1 MMQDKNET
9 YMDISLGEKER
20 AKRLL
25 AQMTVEEKMAQ
36 LTCYFPQKMEF
47 SALER
52 EYPHGAGAVSA
63 LEMRKLTSLEECARM
78 QRSIQEMVMKCSEH
92 HIPAIFHMEGLCGAF
107 IQGALSLP
115 AGINRAASWDT
126 ALEEKMG
133 RIVSRQE
140 KAVGI
145 THVFAPVLDISRDSR
160 MGRQGETYGED
171 PVLAAAMGVA
181 FTRGIQDERRNGRK
195 AEAVA
200 KHFLGFHASQGGI
213 HGADCEIGERLL
225 RELYGKPFQAAITE
239 AGLRGIMPCYCSI
252 NGEPVLVSKKM
263 LSGLLRGELGFDG
276 VVVSDYCALGN
287 VHIVHKLCRSLE
299 DAGLRGLEAGMDM
312 ELHTVQCFTDGLRDM
327 FAVGKADMAVLDR
340 AVERVLR
347 AKFRMGLF
355 ENPFALTGEELH
367 KEFFFPGDREVSKRS
382 AEESLVL
389 LKNDGTLP
397 LRKNLSKIAVI
408 GCHAGTPRVLFGGYT
423 HFSMTEGLYAAQAS
437 MAGVKGENHQVSM
450 KTYPGSRVQV
460 DSVVPEELVH
470 RIAPSAKSLLEQL
483 REEMPE
489 TEISYSY
496 GYPYAGNDTSG
507 YEEALAKAAE
517 ADLILL
523 TLGGKNGTSSIA
535 TMGEGVDS
543 TDINIPECQ
552 EEFIKKAA
560 ALGKPMVG
568 VHFNGRPISSD
579 AVDMYL
585 HALVEAFNPSEAGA
599 EAITEVLIGKWNPCG
614 KLPVSVAYHAGQL
627 PVYYNHPNGSGWHQ
641 GESVGFTEYVDL
653 PHKPRYAFGHGL
665 SYTSFL
671 YDNLKFDKEEAEP
684 CGTIQIK
691 ADITNNG
698 DRLGTEVVQL
708 YIRDALASVTRPNM
722 ELQGFAR
729 VILEPGER
737 KTVSFTVRMSQ
748 LAFWDRYGQWKT
760 EEGDMEVLI
769 GGASDDIRLKGIFHI
784 RADGYPEGK
793 TRGFCAESKVE
804 NM

>member
-1 MMQDKNET
+1 
-9 YMDISLGEKER
+9 MDISLGAKER
-20 AKRLL
+20 AKQLL
-25 AQMTVEEKMAQ
+25 AQMTAEEKMAQ
-36 LTCYFPQKMEF
+36 ITCYFPQEMEF

-52 EYPHGAGAVSA
+52 EYPHGVGAVST

-78 QRSIQEMVMKCSEH
+78 QRSIQEMVMECSEH

-140 KAVGI
+140 KAMGI
-145 THVFAPVLDISRDSR
+145 THIFAPVLDISRDSR

-181 FTRGIQDERRNGRK
+181 FTRGIQEERRNGRK

-252 NGEPVLVSKKM
+252 NGEPVSVSRDM
-263 LSGLLRGELGFDG
+263 LSGLLRGEMGFDG

-287 VHIVHKLCRSLE
+287 VHTVHKLCRSLE
-299 DAGLRGLEAGMDM
+299 EAGLRGLEAGMDM
-312 ELHTVQCFTDGLRDM
+312 ELHIVQCFTDRLREM
-327 FAVGKADMAVLDR
+327 FAAGKADMAVLDR

-367 KEFFFPGDREVSKRS
+367 KEFFSPGDREITKRS

-397 LRKNLSKIAVI
+397 LRKDLSKIAVI

-423 HFSMTEGLYAAQAS
+423 HFSMAEGLYAARAS
-437 MAGVKGENHQVSM
+437 MAGVKGGGSQAAM
-450 KTYPGSRVQV
+450 KTYPGSKVQV

-483 REEMPE
+483 REGMPE

-507 YEEALAKAAE
+507 YKEALTKAAE

-523 TLGGKNGTSSIA
+523 TLGGKHGTSSIA

-543 TDINIPECQ
+543 TDINLPQCQ

-579 AVDMYL
+579 AADTYL
-585 HALVEAFNPSEAGA
+585 CALIEAFSPSEAGA
-599 EAITEVLIGKWNPCG
+599 EAITEALTGNWNPCG

-641 GESVGFTEYVDL
+641 GESVGFPEYVDL
-653 PHKPRYAFGHGL
+653 PHKPRYAFGYGL
-665 SYTSFL
+665 SYTTFF
-671 YDNLKFDKEEAEP
+671 YDKLQFDKAEVDP
-684 CGTIQIK
+684 YGTIQIK
-691 ADITNNG
+691 ADIANSG
-698 DRLGTEVVQL
+698 GMQGTEVVQL
-708 YIRDALASVTRPNM
+708 YIRDPLASVTRPNR

-729 VILEPGER
+729 VTLYPGER

-748 LAFWDRYGQWKT
+748 LAFRDRHGQWKT
-760 EEGDMEVLI
+760 EEGDMEILI
-769 GGASDDIRLKGIFHI
+769 GSASDDIRLTGTFHI
-784 RADGYPEGK
+784 HADGYPEGK
-793 TRGFCAESKVE
+793 TRGFYADSKVE
-804 NM
+804 QV